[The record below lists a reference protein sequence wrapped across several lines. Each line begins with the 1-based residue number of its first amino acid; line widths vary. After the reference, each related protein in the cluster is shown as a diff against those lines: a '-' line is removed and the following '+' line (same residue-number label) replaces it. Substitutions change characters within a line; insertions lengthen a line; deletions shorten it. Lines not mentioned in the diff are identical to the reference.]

1 MNNTSESY
9 LEARRSA
16 NKLYQAKR
24 RAKKR
29 EEKKQQEEKA
39 LESLCSPPQYCH
51 LYEGPE
57 SNKNKDEQKTV
68 TDVLN

>member
-16 NKLYQAKR
+16 NKLRQAKFK
-24 RAKKR
+24 AKKLKQ
-29 EEKKQQEEKA
+29 KKQEEGKA
-39 LESLCSPPQYCH
+39 LESLCSPPQYHC

-57 SNKNKDEQKTV
+57 SDKSEVEREK
-68 TDVLN
+68 LH